1 MRGALV
7 HNARHHVAGRI
18 CQRSANCPWDIIG
31 IGHVREASTMTR
43 NDSGKFL
50 QVYNARESFRS
61 SVLNV
66 DGDFGGIQTAIG

>member
-1 MRGALV
+1 
-7 HNARHHVAGRI
+7 
-18 CQRSANCPWDIIG
+18 
-31 IGHVREASTMTR
+31 MTR